1 METNF
6 FDFIIVQ
13 VSECLINR
21 AEFKNNTIEDRVMR
35 QVDMTRLDLSTGKA
49 EKTIDC
55 VAEEVPLQI
64 TLNATYSF
72 VIWCSPSQFK
82 ELAVG
87 YLLAENIL
95 KSVDEIESLNSE
107 EEGNKCEIKLKA
119 TVDLDERMKNS
130 RRSTRIIPLIKAS
143 TVPYQHDEKIP
154 PVKSKLTVKA
164 QTILDAIN
172 QMNCLAKGFKET
184 GGLHDSGIF
193 KSDGA
198 IVAFSEDVGRHNTV
212 DKVIGAASLNKT
224 NFSECFMIITG
235 RVPGDMIYKAA
246 KVGLPIVASV
256 AAVLNSGISSAEK
269 ANIALVGFVRGKRMN
284 IYTGAERI
292 LL

>member
-1 METNF
+1 MNT
-6 FDFIIVQ
+6 DDLKSTSK
-13 VSECLINR
+13 SE
-21 AEFKNNTIEDRVMR
+21 VMR

-49 EKTIDC
+49 EKTKDC

-64 TLNATYSF
+64 TLNEVYSF

-87 YLLAENIL
+87 YLLSENIL
-95 KSVDEIESLNSE
+95 KSVEEIESLSSIDE
-107 EEGNKCEIKLKA
+107 KNKCEINLKA
-119 TVDLDERMKNS
+119 IVDLDERMKNS

-143 TVPYQHDEKIP
+143 TSPYQHDEKISI
-154 PVKSKLTVKA
+154 VKSKLTVKA
-164 QTILDAIN
+164 QTILDCIN
-172 QMNCLAKGFKET
+172 QMNNLAKGFKET

-193 KSDGA
+193 KTDGTM
-198 IVAFSEDVGRHNTV
+198 VAFSEDVGRHNTV
-212 DKVIGAASLNKT
+212 DKVIGAASLGKE

-256 AAVLNSGISSAEK
+256 AAVLNSGVSSAEK

-284 IYTGAERI
+284 IYTCPERI
-292 LL
+292 SI